1 MSDSETNR
9 IELQSFDLFVRI
21 EHIHR
26 HPAAS
31 PDNLRTKY
39 ALLYKVLEEACHELT
54 SRVSFSF
61 ANLFSRLDYIC
72 KMKRMTP
79 SDRYAVQ
86 TMRRHCNAAI
96 RNDFRPDMTEYLYDL
111 RALACFVA
119 AGFESQIPSSL
130 LPALPPGNRPY
141 KEEHSSYIPYLRA
154 SVVSWNDQHIFATTD
169 SDKDPLIDIDYAKGG
184 YNGDLLYL
192 RELLAENLP
201 INLLDIYIDERHC
214 YIPRLVIIHPDYL
227 IDISSLAACFRE
239 YGHHP
244 LNHFIN
250 KIKPRPNTAAILMGN
265 LAGQFL
271 DDYVNEQKD
280 NPVTYARAINKFFAS
295 SALEFCTC
303 PLPADFHA
311 QAQSQMANI
320 RSFIQ
325 NVLPHSVSGFDRHK
339 TLLEASFICE
349 QLGLQGRVDMLQ
361 KDFKVLIE
369 QKAGKRDEYN
379 RRHKEDHFVQMM
391 LYQGILA
398 RNFGERTKGMQTF
411 LLYSKYADGLMMEH
425 FSEALFRESIRLRN
439 RIAANEISFGEGGI
453 ASVVSSLNADLLNE
467 QNTDSAL
474 WNRFQRPQL
483 EEVIEILKNC
493 TPLEQT
499 YFQRFF
505 TFVSKELVLAK
516 TGGGDNPAN
525 GFAGIWHRPLNEKTE
540 SGNIL
545 LGLTIADKRQSHPNK
560 GYDLIELHIPQQ
572 EEDFLP
578 NFRPGDIIIFYAYQ
592 NEPDVRRHILMKGN
606 LYAIGENRL
615 TILLRNGQQNKD
627 IIGGNGNETFAI
639 EHDHSDVSSS
649 NSIRGLYA
657 FLSANADRKAL
668 LLCQR
673 PPRQNIHR
681 KLNGSYGRFDE
692 IIRKAKQ
699 ADDYFL
705 LVGPPGTGKTSCA
718 LRYMVEEA
726 LTDPEASLLL
736 MSYTNRAVDEICS
749 MLTDSGIAE
758 KEPFIRIGHELS
770 CDKRF
775 IPYLLKESLK
785 DCPKLSDIRQKILK
799 TRIIVGTTASISGKT
814 NLFSLKRFT
823 LAIVDEAAQILEPDL
838 IGILSA
844 RHGDRNAIGKFI
856 LIGDYKQLPAIA
868 LQRADEAA
876 VTAPLLQAIGLHD
889 CRNSLFERLY
899 KKSGEAFRGIL
910 RKQGRMHPAIS
921 DFPNKAFYH
930 NERLE
935 PVPLPHQ
942 EEECPYLPTR
952 MPHDNLDRLLL
963 YRRIAF
969 IPAETPE
976 TDTTSDK
983 ANPQE
988 ARIVAILLERIYRLT
1003 GERFD
1008 AGKTVGVIVP
1018 YRNQITMIRKEI
1030 SRLGI
1035 PPLSE
1040 VSIDTVERYQGS
1052 QRDVIIYSFTVRN
1065 LSQLNF
1071 LTASTF
1077 REGDFLIDR
1086 KLNVAMTRARK
1097 QLLLTGNPHILGAN
1111 LTFYKLMEYIR
1122 MNNGYID
1129 AAAERFC
1136 MADFDIPEHDKEWY
1150 LHPEIY
1156 PLSENFRH
1164 AYQMFFSSAP
1174 NPSGELF
1181 ESIAYGR
1188 ADFRSDGHNQA
1199 SRVRAYNRLY
1209 LCRQYAAAQALYETF
1224 GNRLRTAINQ
1234 MSGRIIFCDLAC
1246 EAGASGMAFA
1256 DICRTMPHTSLVYL
1270 GINPV
1275 KEMKDTAESL
1285 FQTEAYRHIPTRFA
1299 PRLSDIELE
1308 EPYAA
1313 LPALVII
1320 NLSNLFD
1327 RIPPA
1332 EACQIA
1338 RQINRLKERYPLHHY
1353 ITAFRDDGGTRANS
1367 HSYTAFCCSLT
1378 ESLRPLNEHMPYL
1391 GKFYYRE
1398 SYIHAPHHEE
1408 FLYEIRTDR
1417 QTYQS
1422 L

>member
-1 MSDSETNR
+1 MPDSETNR
-9 IELQSFDLFVRI
+9 IELQSFDLFGRI
-21 EHIHR
+21 ERAHR

-31 PDNLRTKY
+31 PDNLRAKY

-54 SRVSFSF
+54 SHVNFSF

-86 TMRRHCNAAI
+86 TMRRHCNAAM
-96 RNDFRPDMTEYLYDL
+96 RNDFHPDMTEYLYDL

-119 AGFESQIPSSL
+119 AGFGGKIPSTL
-130 LPALPPGNRPY
+130 LSALPPGNRPY
-141 KEEHSSYIPYLRA
+141 REEHSAHIPYLRA
-154 SVVSWNDQHIFATTD
+154 SVVSWNDQHIFAATD
-169 SDKDPLIDIDYAKGG
+169 SDKDPFIDIDYAKGG
-184 YNGDLLYL
+184 YNGDQTYL

-201 INLLDIYIDERHC
+201 INLLDIQIDERHC

-244 LNHFIN
+244 LNHLIN

-271 DDYVNEQKD
+271 DDYVNEHEDK
-280 NPVTYARAINKFFAS
+280 PVTYAHTINKYFAS
-295 SALEFCTC
+295 AALDFCTC
-303 PLPADFHA
+303 QMPADFHT
-311 QAQSQMANI
+311 QAQTQMANI
-320 RSFIQ
+320 RSFVRDI
-325 NVLPHSVSGFDRHK
+325 LPHSVPGFDRHK

-379 RRHKEDHFVQMM
+379 HRHKEDHFVQMM
-391 LYQGILA
+391 LYQGVLT
-398 RNFGERTKGMQTF
+398 RNFGEQTKDMQTF

-425 FSEALFRESIRLRN
+425 FSDALFRECLRLRN
-439 RIAANEISFGEGGI
+439 QIAANEINFGEGAI
-453 ASVVSSLNADLLNE
+453 APAISSLNADLLNE
-467 QNTDSAL
+467 QKADNAL

-483 EEVIEILKNC
+483 EAVIERLKDS
-493 TPLEQT
+493 TPLELA
-499 YFQRFF
+499 YFQRLF

-516 TGGGDNPAN
+516 TGGGDNPTN
-525 GFAGIWHRPLNEKTE
+525 GFAGTWHMPLNEKME

-545 LGLTIADKRQSHPNK
+545 LGLTITDKRQSQPGK
-560 GYDLIELHIPQQ
+560 GYDLIELHIPRQ

-578 NFRPGDIIIFYAYQ
+578 NFRPGDIIIFYAYKD
-592 NEPDVRRHILMKGN
+592 EPDVRRQILMKGN
-606 LYAIGENRL
+606 LCSIEADRL

-627 IIGGNGNETFAI
+627 IIGGSGNETFAI
-639 EHDHSDVSSS
+639 EHDHSDVSAS

-657 FLSANADRKAL
+657 FLSANDDRKAL

-673 PPRQNIHR
+673 PPRQNISR
-681 KLNGSYGRFDE
+681 QLNGSYGRFDE

-726 LTDPEASLLL
+726 LTDADASLLL

-749 MLTDSGIAE
+749 MLVDSGIAE

-775 IPYLLKESLK
+775 TPYLLKESLK
-785 DCPKLSDIRQKILK
+785 NCPKLSDIRQKLIK
-799 TRIIVGTTASISGKT
+799 TRIIVSTTSSISGRM
-814 NLFSLKRFT
+814 NLFDLKHFT
-823 LAIVDEAAQILEPDL
+823 MAVVDEAAQILEPDL
-838 IGILSA
+838 TGILSA
-844 RHGDRNAIGKFI
+844 RHGDRNAIDKFI

-868 LQRADEAA
+868 LQRAGEAA
-876 VTAPLLQAIGLHD
+876 VTDPRLQAIGLHD

-899 KKSGEAFRGIL
+899 KKSGEDFRGIL

-921 DFPNKAFYH
+921 DFPNKAFYS

-942 EEECPYLPTR
+942 EEDYPYPQTIV
-952 MPHDNLDRLLL
+952 PHDSIDKLLL
-963 YRRIAF
+963 NRRIAF
-969 IPAETPE
+969 IPAETPD
-976 TDTTSDK
+976 TDTVSDK

-988 ARIVAILLERIYRLT
+988 ARIVAALLKRIYRLT

-1008 AGKTVGVIVP
+1008 AGKTVGIIVP
-1018 YRNQITMIRKEI
+1018 YRNQIAMIRKEI
-1030 SRLGI
+1030 FRLGI
-1035 PPLSE
+1035 PSLSD
-1040 VSIDTVERYQGS
+1040 VSVDTVERYQGS
-1052 QRDVIIYSFTVRN
+1052 QRDVIIYSFTIRN
-1065 LSQLNF
+1065 FSQLNF

-1097 QLLLTGNPHILGAN
+1097 QLFLTGNPHILGAN

-1122 MNNGYID
+1122 LNNGYID
-1129 AAAERFC
+1129 TAAERFC
-1136 MADFDIPEHDKEWY
+1136 TADFDVPEYDKGWY

-1156 PLSENFRH
+1156 PVTENFRH
-1164 AYQMFFSSAP
+1164 AYQTVF
-1174 NPSGELF
+1174 PSLPDHPEELF
-1181 ESIAYGR
+1181 EAIAYGR
-1188 ADFRSDGHNQA
+1188 ADFRSDDHNQA
-1199 SRVRAYNRLY
+1199 GRIQAYNSLY
-1209 LCRQYAAAQALYETF
+1209 LPRQYAAAQALYEMF
-1224 GNRLRTAINQ
+1224 GNRLRTAVRQ
-1234 MSGRIIFCDLAC
+1234 ASGRVLFCDFAC

-1256 DICRTMPHTSLVYL
+1256 DICRTMPHISLAYI
-1270 GINPV
+1270 GIGAA
-1275 KEMKDTAESL
+1275 KEMRETTESL
-1285 FQTEAYRHIPTRFA
+1285 FHTEAYRHIPTRFA
-1299 PRLSDIELE
+1299 ARISNIEME
-1308 EPYAA
+1308 EPYAS

-1320 NLSNLFD
+1320 NLSNVFD
-1327 RIPPA
+1327 RISPA
-1332 EACQIA
+1332 EACRIA
-1338 RQINRLKERYPLHHY
+1338 RQTNRLKERYPLHHY
-1353 ITAFRDDGGTRANS
+1353 ITVFRDDGGTRANS
-1367 HSYTAFCCSLT
+1367 HSYTAFCSCLA
-1378 ESLRPLNEHMPYL
+1378 ESLQPLSEHMPYL
-1391 GKFYYRE
+1391 GRFYYRE
-1398 SYIHAPHHEE
+1398 SNIHTPHHED

-1417 QTYQS
+1417 
-1422 L
+1422 